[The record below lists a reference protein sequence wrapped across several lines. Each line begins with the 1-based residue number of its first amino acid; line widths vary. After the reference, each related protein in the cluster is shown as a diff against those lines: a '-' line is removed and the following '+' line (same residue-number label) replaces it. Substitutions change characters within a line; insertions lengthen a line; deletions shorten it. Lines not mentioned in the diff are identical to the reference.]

1 MWRRL
6 NKVRTRVG
14 VKRMFGVVENT
25 DWSKEKVEW
34 SKEYRVK

>member
-14 VKRMFGVVENT
+14 VKRMFGVVRIRIGVKRRLNGVKNT
-25 DWSKEKVEW
+25 E
-34 SKEYRVK
+34 